1 MFHVRYEFRMF
12 YWLNFKT
19 KTKHIF
25 AYHFIYEEKKNGT
38 QKNLRTKRMWRVT
51 LDARRCW
58 ANKMNAE
65 KRRHQRRTQK
75 KNRNGNFTVSASHG
89 RIIIIFPLISSQMH
103 EDMESLARSYYIN
116 SWCHHSECAR
126 MADVRMAESI
136 VALVR
141 QFFFLFVFFEE
152 RRLRVKGLKTCTT
165 LLLFVYIHS
174 NFFLYYFVLSSS
186 HHSFTVRA
194 HGICSTFH
202 LSRF

>member
-141 QFFFLFVFFEE
+141 QFFFSSCLFWRASPKSKRTQNVHNALIICIYSFQFFS
-152 RRLRVKGLKTCTT
+152 
-165 LLLFVYIHS
+165 LLFCFILITS
-174 NFFLYYFVLSSS
+174 LF
-186 HHSFTVRA
+186 
-194 HGICSTFH
+194 HGARTWY
-202 LSRF
+202 L